1 LNVAVSAQALGQIG
15 HSVRLG
21 LVGSRVLAVSL
32 GLALLNALVVLPL
45 FTGEYTQYMGSI
57 EASRL
62 SEARF
67 IDENWPYAG
76 WNPLV
81 YLGFPFH
88 LFYSPLLPYLAVAI
102 HKLSLAL
109 STAAA
114 YRLVTAFA
122 YVLGPAT
129 LYLFVR
135 YLTKREL
142 TAVLA
147 ALAYSLM
154 PSFVYLIGGVRADAA
169 AAGHAPWRLIVMT
182 RYGEG
187 AHIAALTLIP
197 LAALFF
203 LRALK
208 KPSFASYLIA
218 ALPMTAIA
226 LTNWIA
232 LFAVVLILA
241 VVLFSEMLLGESGRK
256 LISAFTVAAIA
267 YGLSAFWL
275 NLSFLKASLAFGNPS
290 GSPLDYNPVLLLIFG
305 MPVAGLCYLM
315 FGGKPHWQK
324 VFIPAA
330 WFAIFAVIVFG
341 QYWFDLSLVP
351 QPNRYAPELNMAA
364 CILGAMLVV
373 VVYDNFRSGAADL
386 LKATAPALVAAGV
399 AVAVV
404 VSLPFLRAAWDVT
417 QANAEISRTTEY
429 QVSRWLEDNTDG
441 ARVYATGTHGFWLNV
456 FSDVPQIRGGYDV
469 GAVNPWWDHVVYQI
483 NNGTDGELAVM
494 WARALNLRYLV
505 VNFPDSEAAYKD
517 FVYPHKFDGLLP
529 ERFSYGGDT
538 VYEVPA
544 DSPEPVL
551 VVGVS
556 RFQALPPIENVL
568 DRDGLGA
575 YVQAVESSDGVNTS
589 NLRVDGPDRM
599 TITADLA
606 AGEGLLVRTTYD
618 RGWTARTEG
627 TRVDVSQDP
636 VGFMLLEPEAPGR
649 QQIVLEYHE
658 PWDVRFGYLITAVS
672 VLTLAALAL
681 RPVRQRLAMAASQAV
696 RRLSLALAEE
706 ENDEH
711 SDY

>member
-1 LNVAVSAQALGQIG
+1 
-15 HSVRLG
+15 
-21 LVGSRVLAVSL
+21 
-32 GLALLNALVVLPL
+32 
-45 FTGEYTQYMGSI
+45 
-57 EASRL
+57 
-62 SEARF
+62 
-67 IDENWPYAG
+67 
-76 WNPLV
+76 
-81 YLGFPFH
+81 
-88 LFYSPLLPYLAVAI
+88 
-102 HKLSLAL
+102 
-109 STAAA
+109 
-114 YRLVTAFA
+114 
-122 YVLGPAT
+122 
-129 LYLFVR
+129 
-135 YLTKREL
+135 
-142 TAVLA
+142 
-147 ALAYSLM
+147 
-154 PSFVYLIGGVRADAA
+154 
-169 AAGHAPWRLIVMT
+169 
-182 RYGEG
+182 
-187 AHIAALTLIP
+187 
-197 LAALFF
+197 
-203 LRALK
+203 
-208 KPSFASYLIA
+208 
-218 ALPMTAIA
+218 
-226 LTNWIA
+226 
-232 LFAVVLILA
+232 
-241 VVLFSEMLLGESGRK
+241 
-256 LISAFTVAAIA
+256 
-267 YGLSAFWL
+267 
-275 NLSFLKASLAFGNPS
+275 
-290 GSPLDYNPVLLLIFG
+290 
-305 MPVAGLCYLM
+305 
-315 FGGKPHWQK
+315 
-324 VFIPAA
+324 
-330 WFAIFAVIVFG
+330 
-341 QYWFDLSLVP
+341 
-351 QPNRYAPELNMAA
+351 MAA
-364 CILGAMLVV
+364 CILGAMLLVAA
-373 VVYDNFRSGAADL
+373 YDRFRSGATDL
-386 LKATAPALVAAGV
+386 LKATAPALVAVV
-399 AVAVV
+399 AAAIVI

-456 FSDVPQIRGGYDV
+456 FSDVPQIRGGVDFA
-469 GAVNPWWDHVVYQI
+469 AVNPWWDHVVYQI

-544 DSPEPVL
+544 GSPEPVL

-575 YVQAVESSDGVNTS
+575 YVQAVESSEGVDTS
-589 NLRVDGPDRM
+589 NLRVDGPGRM

-606 AGEGLLVRTTYD
+606 PGQGLLVRTTHD

-627 TRVDVSQDP
+627 TKVDVSQDP